1 MNNIKLIIQ
10 YDGTKYSGWQKQKES
25 RDKITTIQG
34 KLEDVLC
41 RMTNEEIQVIGCGRT
56 DAGVHADNF
65 VANFQ
70 SKTNKSVESIKEY
83 LEEYL
88 PQDIVIKDIRI
99 ASPRFHS
106 RYNVVSKTYVYKI
119 NNNEY
124 NDVFTRRY
132 AYHIKEKLNLDEMR
146 KASEVLLGTHD
157 FKSFTNLK
165 SKKGK
170 STVRT
175 INYINIINN
184 NGNIDIEINGN
195 SFLLNMVRIIVGTLI
210 EVGLGKKSADEIE
223 EILNAM
229 NREKSGERAPAHGL
243 MMKNVEY

>member
-1 MNNIKLIIQ
+1 
-10 YDGTKYSGWQKQKES
+10 
-25 RDKITTIQG
+25 
-34 KLEDVLC
+34 
-41 RMTNEEIQVIGCGRT
+41 
-56 DAGVHADNF
+56 
-65 VANFQ
+65 
-70 SKTNKSVESIKEY
+70 
-83 LEEYL
+83 
-88 PQDIVIKDIRI
+88 
-99 ASPRFHS
+99 
-106 RYNVVSKTYVYKI
+106 
-119 NNNEY
+119 
-124 NDVFTRRY
+124 
-132 AYHIKEKLNLDEMR
+132 MR